1 MNTPSSRE
9 ADRIA
14 LAAQVAA
21 FTGQVEVLPGFP
33 ERPTYAKRTNWI
45 DPATR
50 LKRQPK
56 QAQTFSNADIEA
68 EEHQRSARKRGM
80 ALLRKDWP
88 ELNLMRL
95 SRESGVSCTT
105 ILFRIGSGETL
116 SGALRK

>member
-21 FTGQVEVLPGFP
+21 FTGS
-33 ERPTYAKRTNWI
+33 I
-45 DPATR
+45 

-56 QAQTFSNADIEA
+56 QAPTFSNADIEA
-68 EEHQRSARKRGM
+68 EEHQRSARKRGR

-116 SGALRK
+116 SGALGA